1 MDNKNIKKELN
12 ELDRNLYSVESSVVN
27 KYIQLN
33 QRKKKWEDSE
43 LLFKDYEEKNQT
55 ITFNVGGKKFEIDKG
70 VINNYPNTLLYTIIN
85 DKDFDITKPIFIPR
99 SPLFFDLILKFY
111 YDRKK
116 FKLDQFN
123 YFDKMQILKE
133 IKYYQL
139 NDYITFDTF
148 FSNKNIVK
156 NFSFLR
162 KFIPRK
168 VTIDSIKLHK
178 SSIAIKNKYELISD
192 LLNPSNTKGICCKV
206 KEYIE
211 IKLTSNTLLNYIQLK
226 GYSGDGWDDSN
237 GKDSL
242 IEYSNDGE
250 SWKIF
255 GKIPKSYDAKNV
267 VTIRHK
273 NKKPKIIFAKFI
285 RISNKDSPIGIS
297 YIAFD

>member
-1 MDNKNIKKELN
+1 MRLVEQVYHDN
-12 ELDRNLYSVESSVVN
+12 
-27 KYIQLN
+27 
-33 QRKKKWEDSE
+33 
-43 LLFKDYEEKNQT
+43 
-55 ITFNVGGKKFEIDKG
+55 
-70 VINNYPNTLLYTIIN
+70 
-85 DKDFDITKPIFIPR
+85 
-99 SPLFFDLILKFY
+99 KFY
-111 YDRKK
+111 Y
-116 FKLDQFN
+116 
-123 YFDKMQILKE
+123 
-133 IKYYQL
+133 
-139 NDYITFDTF
+139 
-148 FSNKNIVK
+148 
-156 NFSFLR
+156 
-162 KFIPRK
+162 
-168 VTIDSIKLHK
+168 
-178 SSIAIKNKYELISD
+178 KYELISD

-206 KEYIE
+206 NEYIE
-211 IKLTSNTLLNYIQLK
+211 IKLTTNTLLNYIQLK